1 MGQCHRM
8 TYIIREFGIKLNRHV
23 NCRVVLAGEITLRV
37 FSKLAQENIVPYPKL
52 T

>member
-8 TYIIREFGIKLNRHV
+8 TYIIREFGIKLNRYV
-23 NCRVVLAGEITLRV
+23 NYRVALAGEITSRI
-37 FSKLAQENIVPYPKL
+37 FSNLAQESIVPYPEF

>member
-8 TYIIREFGIKLNRHV
+8 TYIIREFGIKHNRHV
-23 NCRVVLAGEITLRV
+23 NCRVVLAGEITSRIL
-37 FSKLAQENIVPYPKL
+37 SNPAQESIVPYPEF